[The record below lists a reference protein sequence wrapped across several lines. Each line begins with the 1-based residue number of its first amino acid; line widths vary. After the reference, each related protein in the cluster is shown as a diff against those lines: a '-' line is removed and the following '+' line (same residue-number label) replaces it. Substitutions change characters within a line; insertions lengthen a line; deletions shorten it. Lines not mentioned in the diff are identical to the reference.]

1 MESHFRSI
9 VKAVTWRIGGTIL
22 TVLIAL
28 IITKKLELS
37 LQIGLLDTIF
47 KVSAFYVHERMWS
60 KINFGRK
67 KKPEYE
73 I

>member
-1 MESHFRSI
+1 MESHIRSI
-9 VKAVTWRIGGTIL
+9 IKAVTWRIGGTIL

-28 IITKKLELS
+28 IITKKIELS
-37 LQIGLLDTIF
+37 LQIGLLDTVLKIT
-47 KVSAFYVHERMWS
+47 AFYVHERIWS